1 MTNSKT
7 KIINEFLIN
16 QSVIDLLIDKGVFTE
31 EELKDSLEKNITLF
45 KKLAQEYSKL
55 LIDKNEIDIKF
66 ELNEELDEDV
76 LEGLYYGPIG
86 QA

>member
-7 KIINEFLIN
+7 KILNEFLIN

-55 LIDKNEIDIKF
+55 LIEKQKIDIKF

>member
-31 EELKDSLEKNITLF
+31 EELKDSLERNITLF

-55 LIDKNEIDIKF
+55 LIDKQEIDIKF

>member
-31 EELKDSLEKNITLF
+31 EELKDSLERNITLF

-55 LIDKNEIDIKF
+55 LIDKKEIDIKF